1 MRVTIVAVG
10 RAQDEHLTAL
20 WERYAG
26 RLKPAP
32 GLRVVEDKRRGP
44 GGREREAALILA
56 QIPDGATV
64 VALDER
70 GKVLDSAAFA
80 RQLARWRDAGREL
93 VFAIG
98 GADGLDPT
106 VLKRAALTL
115 SLSAMTWPHQLAR
128 VMLVEQLYRADTI
141 LSGHPYHRA

>member
-10 RAQDEHLTAL
+10 RAQDEHLKAL
-20 WERYAG
+20 WDKYAE

>member
-1 MRVTIVAVG
+1 MRVTVVAVG
-10 RAQDEHLTAL
+10 RAQDDHLNAL
-20 WERYAG
+20 WERYAT
-26 RLKPAP
+26 RLKPKPA
-32 GLRVVEDKRRGP
+32 LRLVEDKRRGP

-80 RQLARWRDAGREL
+80 RQLGRWRADGRDL
-93 VFAIG
+93 VFVIG
-98 GADGLDPT
+98 GADGLDDGVT
-106 VLKRAALTL
+106 ARAALTL
-115 SLSAMTWPHQLAR
+115 SLGAMTWPHQLVR
-128 VMLVEQLYRADTI
+128 VLLIEQLYRADTI

>member
-1 MRVTIVAVG
+1 MRITIVAVG
-10 RAQDEHLTAL
+10 RAQDEHFSAL

-32 GLRVVEDKRRGP
+32 ELRVVEDKRRGP

-70 GKVLDSAAFA
+70 GKVLDSAGFA
-80 RQLARWRDAGREL
+80 RQLARWREAGRDL
-93 VFAIG
+93 AFAIG
-98 GADGLDPT
+98 GADGLDPS

-115 SLSAMTWPHQLAR
+115 SLGTMTWPHQLAR